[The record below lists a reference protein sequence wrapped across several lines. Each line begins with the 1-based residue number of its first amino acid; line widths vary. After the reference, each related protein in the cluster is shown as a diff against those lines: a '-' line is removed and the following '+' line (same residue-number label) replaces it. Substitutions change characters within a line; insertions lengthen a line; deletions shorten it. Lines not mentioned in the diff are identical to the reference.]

1 MLNKLINL
9 NISEKIIK
17 NYFQILNEVDDIRVN
32 YNISKID
39 LSEEEI
45 DHQLNNNIKG
55 KFIISN
61 LKKKIKK
68 LKNIY
73 QITFENNSIIIL

>member
-55 KFIISN
+55 KFI
-61 LKKKIKK
+61 
-68 LKNIY
+68 
-73 QITFENNSIIIL
+73 